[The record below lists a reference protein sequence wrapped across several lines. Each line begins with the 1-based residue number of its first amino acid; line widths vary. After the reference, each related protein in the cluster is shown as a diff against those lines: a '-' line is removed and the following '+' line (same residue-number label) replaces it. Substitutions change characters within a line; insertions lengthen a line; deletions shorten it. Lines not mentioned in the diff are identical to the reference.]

1 MNLIAYA
8 LTKIRTPKGALGQMS
23 SHFRRPSDKQ
33 YGKRSKTLLKSAL
46 QHLYHIS

>member
-23 SHFRRPSDKQ
+23 SHFRRPSNTSNMVNGPK
-33 YGKRSKTLLKSAL
+33 
-46 QHLYHIS
+46 HC